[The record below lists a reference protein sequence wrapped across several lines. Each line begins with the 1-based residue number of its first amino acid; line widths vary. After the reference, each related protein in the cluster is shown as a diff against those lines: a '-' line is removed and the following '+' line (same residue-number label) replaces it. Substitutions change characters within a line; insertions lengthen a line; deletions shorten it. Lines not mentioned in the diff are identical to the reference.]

1 MFCKNCGTEIAGNA
15 AVCLSCGLPPLKA
28 NKFCQNCGKGVNES
42 AEVCMSCGVKLA
54 NLGTPG
60 GLSSDKSEKDWVTAL
75 LLCIFLGS
83 FGAHRFYAGQTGL
96 GILMLL
102 TLGGLGIWTLI
113 DLIII
118 LMGTFKDSEGRVIT
132 NK

>member
-1 MFCKNCGTEIAGNA
+1 MFCKNCGTEIAGSA

-28 NKFCQNCGKGVNES
+28 NKFCQNCGKSVNES
-42 AEVCMSCGVKLA
+42 AEVCMGCGVKLA
-54 NLGTPG
+54 GLGANEA
-60 GLSSDKSEKDWVTAL
+60 LSGDKSDKDWLTTL
-75 LLCIFLGS
+75 LLCFFLGS

-96 GILMLL
+96 GILMLI
-102 TLGGLGIWTLI
+102 TVGGFGIWTLI

-118 LMGTFKDSEGRVIT
+118 VMGNFKDAQGKIIT